1 LITKFSS
8 TQTYRDSLFSLSNQY
23 NTTNSSQ
30 LHYIAIVSHIYLSYM
45 TRIVEVGTMANIT
58 WQGKLQ
64 LQKPTCTLKLVPSH
78 HRKLKLHIHIT
89 ADQIN
94 NTTTPRPAR
103 EYIILYNKFESLC
116 VYYFYLS
123 GIFMSRCNAKRLVED
138 SQNSTHH
145 GRCIREKK

>member
-1 LITKFSS
+1 
-8 TQTYRDSLFSLSNQY
+8 
-23 NTTNSSQ
+23 
-30 LHYIAIVSHIYLSYM
+30 
-45 TRIVEVGTMANIT
+45 
-58 WQGKLQ
+58 
-64 LQKPTCTLKLVPSH
+64 
-78 HRKLKLHIHIT
+78 
-89 ADQIN
+89 
-94 NTTTPRPAR
+94 PRPAR